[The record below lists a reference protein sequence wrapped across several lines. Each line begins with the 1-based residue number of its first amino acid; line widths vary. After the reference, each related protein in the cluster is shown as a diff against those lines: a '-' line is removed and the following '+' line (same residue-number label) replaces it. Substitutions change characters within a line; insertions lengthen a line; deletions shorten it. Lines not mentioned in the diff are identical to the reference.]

1 MLKLGNSFGFLNFFI
16 YLCIVKQ
23 EILTIKNYHYGIE
36 NTSFSS

>member
-23 EILTIKNYHYGIE
+23 EILTIKKIKIMGQR
-36 NTSFSS
+36 T